1 MHTTT
6 SGVVGTEST
15 PSEMTSFDLE
25 SFLQYES
32 QLDLGYLLG
41 LPGDGAM
48 TNGGMYMGW
57 QDGGGMM

>member
-1 MHTTT
+1 MHT
-6 SGVVGTEST
+6 SASAIAEDLPGGEIA
-15 PSEMTSFDLE
+15 PFDLE

-48 TNGGMYMGW
+48 TSSGMYMGW